1 MASLGVVAIY
11 FGVIE
16 LTASFSKMVRVGQPM
31 MTQHMSYVEDRQ
43 RHFDEATLAKQA
55 FVPMRSNTLNVGY
68 SDSAHFL
75 RINLQALRG
84 QQPLGRYL
92 TVASIDA
99 DEVTMLAPLANST
112 AILRQRLGILTALE
126 SRPTKLPVSAFDLE
140 QIPHGTPFVYVRIF
154 SQNTIYIK
162 PWLYTQEEMTQH
174 IRQNEWRSIFVGGI
188 FLMVFLIC
196 VLIYRVSRFPSLVW
210 LALCVVL
217 VTVIE
222 LSCKE
227 YAFIY
232 FWYRFPGVAP
242 AVLFMLMAFFLSCY
256 NMAVARSLLISE
268 IQPLFDMVCKRL
280 AVASSLL
287 AIAPLLDSQFL
298 FGATLLLHVVYVVS
312 LTAYLVAA
320 YVAIAR
326 EIPGA
331 IGYGLMLSTQGLLVA
346 GVTLESFGPA
356 DWDHIFFPMISSD
369 FMTMCCMSLSLFTL
383 YGLMMQT
390 ASQKHAQLQEREN
403 AIQLLETQVLLRTMD
418 LENARRRSDILAK
431 HQRKAL
437 ATMTHELRTPLSAI
451 IGMVRMLHNN
461 LHVVASAR
469 TDLATVGRL
478 GRQLLHIV
486 DDGLAFVGGQRQ
498 LIGQAQN
505 AVDMTAFRHDMQSI
519 CSWVMENHNLDF
531 YLHWD
536 EAIPKTLVFDERA
549 FKQISINLMT
559 NAARYCAKGRA
570 DVSFQFKPSLEMPA
584 AYVELT
590 VADTGHGMAPSKLAH
605 LFEPFQTS
613 QHSSGLGLGLS
624 IVKDLTQACGGTIEV
639 KSELNQGTV
648 FTVNIPVVIP
658 PRTEEVPIDGNG
670 VPDILPASHIQ
681 QDVMALEHAHSGAQS
696 QVTVARAM
704 ELLPNMPVLHELIQ
718 IGAHT
723 KIEQWLASARTRVPE
738 QEIQVHGLLDALGEY
753 LEQLNYGALQATV
766 ALADDSGLSEETQL
780 PKM

>member
-1 MASLGVVAIY
+1 
-11 FGVIE
+11 
-16 LTASFSKMVRVGQPM
+16 MVRVGQPILA
-31 MTQHMSYVEDRQ
+31 QYMSYAEDRQ
-43 RHFDEATLAKQA
+43 RHFDEAALAHQA
-55 FVPMRSNTLNVGY
+55 FTPMRSNTLNVGY

-75 RINLQALRG
+75 RIDLHALRG

-99 DEVTMLAPLANST
+99 DEVTMLAPIADSKSI
-112 AILRQRLGILTALE
+112 ARQHLGILTAPE
-126 SRPTKLPVSAFDLE
+126 SRPTKLPISAFDLE
-140 QIPHGTPFVYVRIF
+140 LIPPETPFVYVRIF
-154 SQNTIYIK
+154 SQNAIFIK

-174 IRQNEWRSIFVGGI
+174 IRQNEWRLIFVGGI

-196 VLIYRVSRFPSLVW
+196 VLIYRISRFSALLW

-217 VTVIE
+217 VMVIE

-227 YAFIY
+227 YGFIY
-232 FWYRFPGVAP
+232 FWHRFPAIAP
-242 AVLFMLMAFFLSCY
+242 AVLTILLGWFLSCFS
-256 NMAVARSLLISE
+256 MAVASSLRIPRV
-268 IQPLFDMVCKRL
+268 QPLFDRICTRL

-287 AIAPLLDSQFL
+287 TIPTVLGAPFFFWAMVLL
-298 FGATLLLHVVYVVS
+298 TVVYLIAAIVFI
-312 LTAYLVAA
+312 VAA
-320 YVAIAR
+320 FVAMAKGMS
-326 EIPGA
+326 GA
-331 IGYGLMLSTQGLLVA
+331 IGFGFMQCALSLLVI
-346 GVTLESFGPA
+346 GVTVESFGPA
-356 DWDHIFFPMISSD
+356 DWDHVFFPIISSD
-369 FMTMCCMSLSLFTL
+369 FMTLCCMGLSVFTL
-383 YGLMMQT
+383 HVLTVQT
-390 ASQKHAQLQEREN
+390 ASQKYARLREREN
-403 AIQLLETQVLLRTMD
+403 AMQLLETQVLLRTID
-418 LENARRRSDILAK
+418 LENARRSSDILAK

-437 ATMTHELRTPLSAI
+437 ATITHELRTPLSAI

-461 LHVVASAR
+461 LHVAASAR

-478 GRQLLHIV
+478 GQQLLQIV

-498 LIGQAQN
+498 WSGQAQN

-536 EAIPKTLVFDERA
+536 ETIPKSLVFDERA

-570 DVSFQFKPSLEMPA
+570 DVSFQFKDSQEMPA
-584 AYVELT
+584 AHVELT

-658 PRTEEVPIDGNG
+658 PRAEEVSIDGNG

-681 QDVMALEHAHSGAQS
+681 QDVMALEHAHSSEQS
-696 QVTVARAM
+696 QVTTAQVARAM
-704 ELLPNMPVLHELIQ
+704 ELLPDMPRLHELIQ

-723 KIEQWLASARTRVPE
+723 KIEQWLVSARTRVPE
-738 QEIQVHGLLDALGEY
+738 QEIQVHGLLNALGEY
-753 LEQLNYGALQATV
+753 LDQLNYGALQATV
-766 ALADDSGLSEETQL
+766 ALGDDSGLSEETQL